1 MGALRTSTPS
11 AALTLGAALT
21 GLLSVGLSSCGEGA
35 RSVDA
40 KFGRDV
46 VASAYGEVLTWDS
59 LASLVPDDLDL
70 EDSAAFAERVLDRWM
85 RERVMFAQARTQL
98 QQERSSLEQA
108 LEAYRR
114 SLLINTYE
122 TRYVE
127 SRLDTEV
134 GDEEIETYYEAHPEL
149 FTLHDHAVRV
159 LYLHLPDPKAA
170 AEARGANWS
179 KKDQRDWDSEV
190 KRVNAWLAAADSTS
204 IPELERWCIERGAM
218 HHVDHEVWWSVSELL
233 DEVPL
238 SLYRVEDQIQR
249 PTPLSFSDEN
259 RLYFVRFLDHGL
271 KGKTA
276 PLDVARDQ
284 ITELVLQRRRQQ
296 LLDALRDTLFQQAWA
311 EGDLRRENL

>member
-1 MGALRTSTPS
+1 MNRRWTAKLAGSALASVLVLAGCADGGVPNRDDFGTDV
-11 AALTLGAALT
+11 AA
-21 GLLSVGLSSCGEGA
+21 E
-35 RSVDA
+35 
-40 KFGRDV
+40 
-46 VASAYGEVLTWDS
+46 AYGEVLTWDS
-59 LASLVPDDLDL
+59 LATWVPDDLSL
-70 EDSAAFAERVLDRWM
+70 EDSAAFAERVIDRWM
-85 RERVMFAQARTQL
+85 REQVMLAQARTHL
-98 QQERSSLEQA
+98 QTERSSLEKA

-122 TRYVE
+122 TRYVD

-134 GDEEIETYYEAHPEL
+134 SEEDVAAYYEAHPEL

-159 LYLHLPDPKAA
+159 LYLHLPDPKVA

-179 KKDQRDWDSEV
+179 KKDQKDWDKQVREV
-190 KRVNAWLAAADSTS
+190 EAWLERADSTS
-204 IPELERWCIERGAM
+204 IPELERWCIERGAV
-218 HHVDHEVWWSVSELL
+218 HHVDHEAWWAVSELL

-249 PTPLSFSDEN
+249 ISPLSFTAQD

-284 ITELVLQRRRQQ
+284 ITELLLQRRRQQ
-296 LLDALRDTLFQQAWA
+296 LLDALRDTLLQQAWA
-311 EGDLRRENL
+311 NGDLRRENL

>member
-1 MGALRTSTPS
+1 MSALRTSTLS
-11 AALTLGAALT
+11 AALCLAGAWT
-21 GLLSVGLSSCGEGA
+21 SCGEGP
-35 RSVDA
+35 RSADA
-40 KFGRDV
+40 EFGRDV

-59 LASLVPDDLDL
+59 LASLVPDDLNL

-134 GDEEIETYYEAHPEL
+134 SDDEIEAYYEAHPEL

-179 KKDQRDWDSEV
+179 KKDQRDWKAEV
-190 KRVNAWLAAADSTS
+190 KRVSAWLAAADSTT

-218 HHVDHEVWWSVSELL
+218 HHVDHEAWWAVSELL

-249 PTPLSFSDEN
+249 TTPLSFSDQN

-296 LLDALRDTLFQQAWA
+296 LLDALRDTLFQKAWA

>member
-1 MGALRTSTPS
+1 MNRRWTATLAGS
-11 AALTLGAALT
+11 AFASVLVLGGCADGGVSNRDGFGTDVAA
-21 GLLSVGLSSCGEGA
+21 E
-35 RSVDA
+35 
-40 KFGRDV
+40 
-46 VASAYGEVLTWDS
+46 AYGEVLTWDS
-59 LASLVPDDLDL
+59 LATWVPDDLSL
-70 EDSAAFAERVLDRWM
+70 EDSAAFAERVIDRWM
-85 RERVMFAQARTQL
+85 REQVMLAQARTHL
-98 QQERSSLEQA
+98 QTERSSLEKA

-122 TRYVE
+122 TRYVD

-134 GDEEIETYYEAHPEL
+134 SEEDVAAYYEAHPEL

-159 LYLHLPDPKAA
+159 LYLHLPDPKVA

-179 KKDQRDWDSEV
+179 KKDQKDWDKQVREV
-190 KRVNAWLAAADSTS
+190 EAWLERADSTS
-204 IPELERWCIERGAM
+204 IPELERWCIERGAV
-218 HHVDHEVWWSVSELL
+218 HHVDHEAWWAVSELL

-249 PTPLSFSDEN
+249 TSPLSFTAQD

-284 ITELVLQRRRQQ
+284 ITELLLQRRRQQ
-296 LLDALRDTLFQQAWA
+296 LLDALRDTLLQQAWA
-311 EGDLRRENL
+311 NGDLRRENL

>member
-1 MGALRTSTPS
+1 MNRHWTATLAGSALASVLVLAGCADGGVSNRDGFGTDV
-11 AALTLGAALT
+11 AA
-21 GLLSVGLSSCGEGA
+21 E
-35 RSVDA
+35 
-40 KFGRDV
+40 
-46 VASAYGEVLTWDS
+46 AYGEVLTWDS
-59 LASLVPDDLDL
+59 LATWVPDDLSL
-70 EDSAAFAERVLDRWM
+70 EDSAAFAERVIDRWM
-85 RERVMFAQARTQL
+85 REQVMLAQARTHL
-98 QQERSSLEQA
+98 QTERSSLEKA

-122 TRYVE
+122 TRYVD

-134 GDEEIETYYEAHPEL
+134 SEEDVEAYYEAHPEL

-159 LYLHLPDPKAA
+159 LYLHLPDPKVA

-179 KKDQRDWDSEV
+179 KKDQKDWDKQVREV
-190 KRVNAWLAAADSTS
+190 EAWLERADSTS
-204 IPELERWCIERGAM
+204 IPELERWCIERGAV
-218 HHVDHEVWWSVSELL
+218 HHVDHEAWWAVSELL

-249 PTPLSFSDEN
+249 TSPLSFTAQD

-284 ITELVLQRRRQQ
+284 ITELLLQRRRQQ
-296 LLDALRDTLFQQAWA
+296 LLDALRDTLLQQAWA
-311 EGDLRRENL
+311 NGDLRRENL

>member
-1 MGALRTSTPS
+1 MGALRTSTLS
-11 AALTLGAALT
+11 AALTLGAAFT

-40 KFGRDV
+40 EFGRDV

-85 RERVMFAQARTQL
+85 RERVMLAQARTQL

-134 GDEEIETYYEAHPEL
+134 GDEEIKTYYEGHPEL

-179 KKDQRDWDSEV
+179 KKDQRDWEGEV

-218 HHVDHEVWWSVSELL
+218 HHVDHEAWWSVSELL

-249 PTPLSFSDEN
+249 TTPLSFSDQN

>member
-1 MGALRTSTPS
+1 MNRHWTATLAGSALASVLVLVGCADGGVSNRDGFGTDV
-11 AALTLGAALT
+11 AA
-21 GLLSVGLSSCGEGA
+21 E
-35 RSVDA
+35 
-40 KFGRDV
+40 
-46 VASAYGEVLTWDS
+46 AYGEVLTWDS
-59 LASLVPDDLDL
+59 LATWVPDDLSL
-70 EDSAAFAERVLDRWM
+70 EDSAAFAERVIDRWM
-85 RERVMFAQARTQL
+85 REQVMLAQARTHL
-98 QQERSSLEQA
+98 QTERSSLEKA

-122 TRYVE
+122 TRYVD

-134 GDEEIETYYEAHPEL
+134 SEEDVAAYYEAHPEL

-159 LYLHLPDPKAA
+159 LYLHLPDPKVA

-179 KKDQRDWDSEV
+179 KKDQKDWDKQVREV
-190 KRVNAWLAAADSTS
+190 EAWLERADSTS
-204 IPELERWCIERGAM
+204 IPELERWCIERGAV
-218 HHVDHEVWWSVSELL
+218 HHVDHEAWWAVSELL

-249 PTPLSFSDEN
+249 ISPLSFTAQD

-284 ITELVLQRRRQQ
+284 ITELLLQRRRQQ
-296 LLDALRDTLFQQAWA
+296 LLDALRDTLLQQAWA
-311 EGDLRRENL
+311 NGDLRRENL